1 MVVKA
6 PKLLVV
12 SYTQFS
18 QTTIT
23 YDAYGTWAVVFA
35 ITSLSRTVFTRWNK
49 STKLQSML
57 RSLVVVILPSFA
69 IFAHYPFSYSIDA
82 AAAAAADSS
91 REQTKMK

>member
-1 MVVKA
+1 M
-6 PKLLVV
+6 
-12 SYTQFS
+12 
-18 QTTIT
+18 
-23 YDAYGTWAVVFA
+23 
-35 ITSLSRTVFTRWNK
+35 FTRWIK

-69 IFAHYPFSYSIDA
+69 IFAHDPFSYSIDDDDDA